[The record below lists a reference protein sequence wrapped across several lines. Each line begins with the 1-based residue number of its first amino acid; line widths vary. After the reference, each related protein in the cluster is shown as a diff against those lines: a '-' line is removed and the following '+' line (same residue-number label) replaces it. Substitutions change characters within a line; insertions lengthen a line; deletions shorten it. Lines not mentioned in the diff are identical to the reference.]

1 MSEGNAVIGRIVG
14 LDYGSVRIGIAISDV
29 EQRIA
34 VPATTLAGAG
44 NPKRDAKSVANWIM
58 ANEARGVVVGLP
70 LNMDG
75 TMGPQAELTQ
85 RFTVELC
92 AELPG
97 IMVTTWDERLSSFQA
112 DEWLEAAGR
121 PRTRGKRNPLRDA
134 LAATAILRS
143 YLANQNERQDEELG
157 TEE

>member
-1 MSEGNAVIGRIVG
+1 MSEGNAVIGRIAGV
-14 LDYGSVRIGIAISDV
+14 DYGTRRIGIAISDV

-34 VPATTLAGAG
+34 VPATTLPGAG
-44 NPKRDAKSVANWIM
+44 NLKRDAKSVAQWII

-75 TMGPQAELTQ
+75 TMGPQAELTK
-85 RFTVELC
+85 RFTVELA

-97 IMVTTWDERLSSFQA
+97 LIVTTWDERLSSFQA
-112 DEWLEAAGR
+112 DEWLETAGQ
-121 PRTRGKRNPLRDA
+121 PRMRGKRNPLRDA

-143 YLANQNERQDEELG
+143 YLANQNEGQDGKVSPEK
-157 TEE
+157 